1 MKPSRGRHSKS
12 AILVLEEAV
21 HFLRLAPIGLLF
33 SYYVGSL
40 PFVLGLLYFWADMSR
55 SGTAAEHLAV
65 GALGVALL
73 FIWMKCWQA
82 IFGCQIQSVLYGA
95 DRQPR
100 SWPRLFSTAACQTL
114 IHATGLFV
122 LPLAAILVVPFGW
135 CYAFYQNITVQ
146 ANHDTNDFRETF
158 KRAWQQAKL
167 WPLQNH
173 IILSILILFGLV
185 VLFNASIAIF
195 ILPYLLKKFTGVETI
210 FTLSGLHALN
220 TTFVASVLA
229 ISYLCLDPLIK
240 TAYALRCYYGEALT
254 SGADLRTDL
263 KSFRVRESVLLL
275 VIIALL
281 VISPV
286 QARGSGQFDL
296 SPAELTPISSEKL
309 SRSIDEVLERREFAW
324 RLPREKPAVEKSKET
339 GPLVSVLRWVLDNLE
354 KAFKT
359 ISGWI
364 RKLNDWLDNLW
375 PEPSHEKQTTD
386 FDWRP
391 LIRYLLIL
399 LFIVLAIVLFYY
411 VVILWRKRQREPEE
425 TESEAV
431 VQAPDLQDDGVK
443 ADDLPVNS
451 WLDLAN
457 EFMAK
462 GSLRLAMRARY
473 LATLAYLAQ
482 KELIVVERYK
492 SNRDYEHELCRRA
505 HEKKDL
511 LTAFSRTVMIFD
523 RVWYGMHKINQSDVE
538 SYFTDQERIMAL
550 AEE

>member
-1 MKPSRGRHSKS
+1 MKTPRGQPSKS

-33 SYYVGSL
+33 SYYVGTL
-40 PFVLGLLYFWADMSR
+40 PFVLGLLFFWADMSR
-55 SGTAAEHLAV
+55 SGIAAEHLSV
-65 GALGVALL
+65 GALGVAVL
-73 FIWMKCWQA
+73 FIWMKCWHA
-82 IFGCQIQSVLYGA
+82 IFGNQIQSVLYGTE
-95 DRQPR
+95 RYPR
-100 SWPRLFSTAACQTL
+100 SWTRRFSTVACQTL

-135 CYAFYQNITVQ
+135 CYAFYQNTTVL
-146 ANHDTNDFRETF
+146 ANQDTNDFRETF

-173 IILSILILFGLV
+173 ILLSILLLFALA
-185 VLFNASIAIF
+185 VLFNVSIAIF
-195 ILPYLLKKFTGVETI
+195 ILPYLLKKFTGLETV

-220 TTFVASVLA
+220 TTFVASALA

-263 KSFRVRESVLLL
+263 KNFRVRESLLLL
-275 VIIALL
+275 VFTAMF
-281 VISPV
+281 VISPIP
-286 QARGSGQFDL
+286 ARGSEQFDL
-296 SPAELTPISSEKL
+296 SPAELAPISSEKL
-309 SRSIDEVLERREFAW
+309 DRSIDEVLKRREFAW
-324 RLPREKPAVEKSKET
+324 RLPREKQALEDSEKS
-339 GPLVSVLRWVLDNLE
+339 GPLVSVVRCVLDTLE

-364 RKLNDWLDNLW
+364 QKLDDWLDKLW
-375 PEPSHEKQTTD
+375 PRPSHEKQTGD

-399 LFIVLAIVLFYY
+399 LFIVLAIVLVYY
-411 VVILWRKRQREPEE
+411 FVILWRKRQRAQDE

-431 VQAPDLQDDGVK
+431 VLTPDLQDDGVK

-451 WLDLAN
+451 WLDLAKDL
-457 EFMAK
+457 MAK
-462 GSLRLAMRARY
+462 GSLRLAMRALY

-492 SNRDYEHELCRRA
+492 SNRDYVHELCRRA
-505 HEKKDL
+505 HAKKEL
-511 LTAFSRTVMIFD
+511 LTAFSKTVMIFD
-523 RVWYGMHKINQSDVE
+523 RVWYGMHQITQGDVD
-538 SYFTDQERIMAL
+538 SYFADQERIMAL